1 MTPDQWWELLKAAG
15 PTTAVL
21 IGALYALRYKDTQ
34 HSEAQDKRIE
44 DAKAQIK
51 LYLEMRDKEHEQR
64 ERMIAALD
72 ANADAIRDLRSLVE
86 YVLAERGYNRMPAKP
101 TR

>member
-1 MTPDQWWELLKAAG
+1 MTPEQWVELLKASG
-15 PTTAVL
+15 PATAVL
-21 IGALYALRYKDTQ
+21 IGSLLALRYKDTQ

-64 ERMIAALD
+64 ERMISALE

-86 YVLAERGYNRMPAKP
+86 HVLADRGYNRVPVK
-101 TR
+101 R